1 MKDKTLIPRTF
12 YSLEEYYGKI
22 AEKITNLYFNP
33 EKTAQGY
40 VLPMEEYK
48 KVLVDKMRK
57 GIKIEVI

>member
-22 AEKITNLYFNP
+22 AEKIRDLYFNP
-33 EKTAQGY
+33 KVVQNYTIPIEKY
-40 VLPMEEYK
+40 KEVLA
-48 KVLVDKMRK
+48 DKMRK